1 MVKVPPWK
9 IIKRQGL
16 YLPAV
21 TLVMVAVTLMVMHVI
36 STFRTLDRQRRHWDT
51 FLENKGRDIISMARA
66 ETQGE
71 QSVSSRRVK
80 EFLDRGVENLDIPY
94 LGLWDEKGGWV
105 LSSRLSP
112 LPSFSPPQ
120 EKENDRP
127 RVKWEVK
134 KLADGRSIFQ
144 VSESTP
150 GGQIPAAVVGLWMT
164 PLEEAKRQDIRHA
177 FMMGGILLVLGS
189 AAFYFIFV
197 VQNYYLVDRTL
208 AEMKSYTENVVESM
222 ASGLITVD
230 TEGKIVSANRLGSLI
245 LGFDRARVIGHSFEK
260 VIPPHLFDLRAV
272 LRRKKNILE
281 KEIDYPDGRGVVPL
295 SVGATPLRGPEGTNM
310 GAVIIFRD
318 LREIRELQEQVRRA
332 ERLASLG
339 RLASGVA
346 HEIRNPLSS
355 IKGFAQYFQEK
366 FEERSEDKS
375 YAAVM
380 VQEVDRLN
388 RVITQLLDLARPKEL
403 WVHPYPLSK
412 ILGHPLKL
420 IQGDLE
426 KKGIK
431 LMLGSIRD
439 DEVEVDSD
447 QITQALLNIFLN
459 AMESMGEGGEL
470 RVRTI
475 PNPEKGGVEIWIADT
490 GPGIGK
496 EEITRIFD
504 PFFSTKKKGTGLG
517 LAITAKIIEAHRG
530 EISVE
535 SEKGKG
541 ATFKIFLP
549 VKKAGAVGGG

>member
-1 MVKVPPWK
+1 MVKFAPWK

-36 STFRTLDRQRRHWDT
+36 STFRTLDRQRRHWDS

-66 ETQGE
+66 EI
-71 QSVSSRRVK
+71 QSGQSISSQRVK
-80 EFLDRGVENLDIPY
+80 EFLDRVVENLDIPY
-94 LGLWDEKGGWV
+94 IGVMDETGVWILG
-105 LSSRLSP
+105 SRLSP
-112 LPSFSPPQ
+112 LPFVPPSREQ
-120 EKENDRP
+120 ASEGAGVR
-127 RVKWEVK
+127 WEVK
-134 KLADGRSIFQ
+134 RLEDGRSIFQ
-144 VSESTP
+144 VYESTP
-150 GGQIPAAVVGLWMT
+150 ADRFPAAMVGLWMA
-164 PLEEAKRQDIRHA
+164 PLEEARSQDLRHA

-189 AAFYFIFV
+189 GAFYFIFV
-197 VQNYYLVDRTL
+197 VQNYYLVHRTL
-208 AEMKSYTENVVESM
+208 AEMKSYTEDVVESM

-230 TEGKIVSANRLGSLI
+230 TEGKIVSANRLGSLM
-245 LGFDRARVIGHSFEK
+245 LGFDPARILGRSFEK
-260 VIPPHLFDLRAV
+260 VIPPHLFDLQAV

-281 KEIDYPDGRGVVPL
+281 KEIDYQGVQGVVPL
-295 SVGATPLRGPEGTNM
+295 SISATPLRGPEGTNM
-310 GAVIIFRD
+310 GSVIIFRD
-318 LREIRELQEQVRRA
+318 LREIRELQEQVQRS

-339 RLASGVA
+339 SLASGVA

-366 FEERSEDKS
+366 FEEGSEDNS
-375 YAAVM
+375 YATVM
-380 VQEVDRLN
+380 IQEVDRLN
-388 RVITQLLDLARPKEL
+388 RVITQLLDLARPREL
-403 WVHPYPLSK
+403 RVHPLPLPQ
-412 ILGHPLKL
+412 ILEHPLKL
-420 IQGDLE
+420 IRPDLE
-426 KKGIK
+426 KKGMK
-431 LMLGSIRD
+431 LILGSIQD

-459 AMESMGEGGEL
+459 AMESMGGGGEL

-475 PNPEKGGVEIWIADT
+475 PNPGKKGVEIWISDT

-496 EEITRIFD
+496 EELTRIFD

-535 SEKGKG
+535 SEKGRG

-549 VKKAGAVGGG
+549 VKKAGAEGGR

>member
-16 YLPAV
+16 YIPAV

-51 FLENKGRDIISMARA
+51 FLENRGRDIISMARA
-66 ETQGE
+66 ETQPE
-71 QSVSSRRVK
+71 QSISSPRVR
-80 EFLDRGVENLDIPY
+80 EFLGRVVSNLDIPY
-94 LGLWDEKGGWV
+94 LGLMDGEGRWILGNR
-105 LSSRLSP
+105 LSSPPFLSP
-112 LPSFSPPQ
+112 PEGQ
-120 EKENDRP
+120 ESDGA

-134 KLADGRSIFQ
+134 ELADGRRIFQ

-150 GGQIPAAVVGLWMT
+150 GDRIRAAVVGLWMT
-164 PLEEAKRQDIRHA
+164 PLEEARKQDIRHA
-177 FMMGGILLVLGS
+177 FMMGGILLVLGL

-197 VQNYYLVDRTL
+197 VQNYYLVGRTL

-230 TEGKIVSANRLGSLI
+230 PEGKIVSANRLGSQV
-245 LGFDRARVIGHSFEK
+245 LGFDPAGALGRAIES
-260 VIPPHLFDLRAV
+260 VIPPHLFDLRAI
-272 LRRKKNILE
+272 LRREKNILE
-281 KEIDYPDGRGVVPL
+281 KEIDYPGGRGVIPL
-295 SVGATPLRGPEGTNM
+295 SVSATPLRGPEGTSM

-318 LREIRELQEQVRRA
+318 LREIRELQEQVRRS

-366 FEERSEDKS
+366 FEEKSEDQS
-375 YAAVM
+375 YATVM

-388 RVITQLLDLARPKEL
+388 RVITQLLDLARPREL
-403 WVHPYPLSK
+403 RVHPFALSQ
-412 ILGHPLKL
+412 ILEHPLKL
-420 IQGDLE
+420 IRPDLE
-426 KKGIK
+426 KKGMK
-431 LMLGSIRD
+431 LILDSVQED
-439 DEVEVDSD
+439 VVEVDSD

-459 AMESMGEGGEL
+459 AMESVGEGGEL

-475 PNPEKGGVEIWIADT
+475 PNPGKKGVEIWISDT

-496 EEITRIFD
+496 EELTRIFD

-535 SEKGKG
+535 SEEGKG

-549 VKKAGAVGGG
+549 VKKAGAEGGR